1 MPDTVLDEELHLD
14 ATKPISVNPS
24 AAAATDCCVVVL
36 TGECIGRTYRLAR
49 STTVIGR
56 APTADIPLTDESVA
70 WHHASVKRD
79 GGAYVLNHLDGASET
94 YVNGTAVNERSLMHG
109 DRVQL
114 GMGPILK
121 FTELSDLRI
130 AKAPMSDAPH
140 DTDEPLT
147 SGFAVKNPE

>member
-1 MPDTVLDEELHLD
+1 MLDEELHPD
-14 ATKPISVNPS
+14 ATKPTSVNPS
-24 AAAATDCCVVVL
+24 EAAATDCCVVVI
-36 TGECIGRTYRLAR
+36 TGECIGRIYRLTR

-56 APTADIPLTDESVA
+56 APNADIPLTDESVA

-79 GGAYVLNHLDGASET
+79 GGAFVLNHLDGASET

-109 DRVQL
+109 DRLQL
-114 GMGPILK
+114 GLGPILK
-121 FTELSDLRI
+121 FTELSELGM

-140 DTDEPLT
+140 NTDAPLA